1 MKPDCEVWKP
11 EDNCRFAKDTLR
23 LIFDFQEQIKGADG
37 RETIQDNLERPAL
50 LFDEA
55 GNPTHLFCASGDG
68 AHPYDIEE
76 NSSVL
81 CMWQVTRK
89 EKKSEKKS
97 MDWGMCFRDGVMY
110 GSLQLR

>member
-76 NSSVL
+76 NTSVL

-89 EKKSEKKS
+89 EKKSESNQEGEEK
-97 MDWGMCFRDGVMY
+97 
-110 GSLQLR
+110 